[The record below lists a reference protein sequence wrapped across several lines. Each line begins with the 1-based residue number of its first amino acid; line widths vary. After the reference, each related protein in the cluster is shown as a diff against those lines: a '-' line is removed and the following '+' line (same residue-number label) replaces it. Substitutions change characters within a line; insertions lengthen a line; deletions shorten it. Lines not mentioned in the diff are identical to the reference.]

1 MGIKYLNM
9 NEMKLNVAVIGS
21 RSFDD
26 YGLLSRFII
35 TRILP
40 KRIRCIISGGAKGAD
55 SLAERF
61 AEEYNCDFKV
71 FHAEWRIYGSKA
83 GYLRNHDII
92 KTCDMCFAFWD
103 GASRGTAH
111 AIQLCEELNKPYW
124 IYYFKMP
131 LQGKL
136 LESSKSLK
144 KSMNILGSKIEE
156 MYKLDKDKFDSTKYL
171 YLETELSDLEER
183 ITQILKSL

>member
-1 MGIKYLNM
+1 
-9 NEMKLNVAVIGS
+9 
-21 RSFDD
+21 
-26 YGLLSRFII
+26 
-35 TRILP
+35 
-40 KRIRCIISGGAKGAD
+40 
-55 SLAERF
+55 
-61 AEEYNCDFKV
+61 
-71 FHAEWRIYGSKA
+71 
-83 GYLRNHDII
+83 
-92 KTCDMCFAFWD
+92 MCFAFWD

-136 LESSKSLK
+136 LESGKSLK
-144 KSMNILGSKIEE
+144 KFMNILGSKIEE

>member
-1 MGIKYLNM
+1 MGIKYLKM
-9 NEMKLNVAVIGS
+9 DGMKLNVAVIGS

-61 AEEYNCDFKV
+61 AEEYHCDFKV

-103 GASRGTAH
+103 GTSRGTAH
-111 AIQLCEELNKPYW
+111 AIQLNKPYL
-124 IYYFKMP
+124 IYYFKKP

-136 LESSKSLK
+136 LERGKSLK
-144 KSMNILGSKIEE
+144 KSLNLLGSRIKEI
-156 MYKLDKDKFDSTKYL
+156 YKPDRDRIYPHE
-171 YLETELSDLEER
+171 YRHLEER
-183 ITQILKSL
+183 ISHIL